1 MTQGSATGFTPLGA
15 GEEFDRI
22 RAIWR
27 RLGSTVAGA
36 GDDCAFVEIGG
47 ERLALSIDLSVEG
60 THFRLGW
67 MTPEEVGWRAASA
80 ALSDLAAVA
89 ADPLGVL
96 VSLAVSPERPAE
108 QVVEIM
114 EGVGGATKAVGASVW
129 GGDLV
134 RGQSLVLDVC
144 VVGRLGGVPL
154 GRGGAQAGDEL
165 WLTGRL
171 GGPFAALAAW
181 NAGSEP
187 DASARERFVR
197 PVPRLEEA
205 KWLRDHGARALI
217 DVSDGIVPDAGHL
230 AAASGVGWTI
240 EVDAVPLHPAAEVPE
255 MALAG
260 GEEYELLAALPPG
273 LSDADAAA
281 FESRFG
287 IPLTRVG
294 RADQAEGVRLVREG
308 KRVWM
313 PETYRHF

>member
-1 MTQGSATGFTPLGA
+1 
-15 GEEFDRI
+15 
-22 RAIWR
+22 
-27 RLGSTVAGA
+27 
-36 GDDCAFVEIGG
+36 
-47 ERLALSIDLSVEG
+47 
-60 THFRLGW
+60 
-67 MTPEEVGWRAASA
+67 
-80 ALSDLAAVA
+80 
-89 ADPLGVL
+89 
-96 VSLAVSPERPAE
+96 
-108 QVVEIM
+108 
-114 EGVGGATKAVGASVW
+114 
-129 GGDLV
+129 
-134 RGQSLVLDVC
+134 
-144 VVGRLGGVPL
+144 
-154 GRGGAQAGDEL
+154 L